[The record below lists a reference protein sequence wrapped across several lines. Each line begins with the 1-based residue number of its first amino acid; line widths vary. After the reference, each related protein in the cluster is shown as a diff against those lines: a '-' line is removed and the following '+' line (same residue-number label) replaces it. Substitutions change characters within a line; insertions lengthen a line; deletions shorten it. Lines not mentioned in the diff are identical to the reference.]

1 MAETKAAFRRRVGRM
16 LRILVTAT
24 ATSGGGSS
32 FVAASLLD
40 HFPTDDDMVDA
51 AIYSATQSTWRRCSA
66 WVASTFTGTVNR
78 TFPIAIGTD
87 ALEVYNTFNP
97 DELDAALQDAL
108 TEAYPYLATQVVNTS
123 LIGVVSQYEYT
134 IPSTI
139 TDLNRMLGG
148 KVEAEVDTAVSTYP
162 YQEVRGWTT
171 RDTRMG
177 NASGA
182 HTLIIPP
189 AEMPG
194 VGNTIRLTGLG
205 VLPYPSTDA
214 TSIPLSEEAL
224 RLLAYKVC
232 EVIWRDYAPQATGR
246 DRDYASSQAQKYA
259 AQYDRYKDMFG
270 IWLEPT
276 AMQNMNLTSGLDLA
290 LARFAE
296 PA

>member
-16 LRILVTAT
+16 LRILTTAT
-24 ATSGGGSS
+24 ATGGGADT
-32 FVAASLLD
+32 FIAASLLD

-51 AIYSATQSTWRRCSA
+51 AIYSTDKSAWRRCSA
-66 WVASTFTGTVNR
+66 WDASTFTGTVNR
-78 TFPIAIGTD
+78 AWASAISTD
-87 ALEVYNTFNP
+87 ALEIYNTFNP

-123 LIGVVSQYEYT
+123 LVGVLSQYEYT
-134 IPSTI
+134 IPSAI

-148 KVEAEVDTAVSTYP
+148 KVEVEWDTAVATYP
-162 YQEVRGWTT
+162 YKEVRGWTT

-189 AEMPG
+189 AELPA
-194 VGNTIRLTGLG
+194 VDSTIRLTGLG
-205 VLPYPSTDA
+205 VLSYPSADA
-214 TSIPLSEEAL
+214 TSIALPEEAL

-246 DRDYASSQAQKYA
+246 DRDYANAQAQKYT
-259 AQYDRYKDMFG
+259 AQFDRYKDMFG

-276 AMQNMNLTSGLDLA
+276 AMRDTNLSSGLDLA